1 MSQNL
6 SEQEVIRREKME
18 ELKEKGID
26 PFGKKFERT
35 HSSGQLKETYGE
47 KSKEELETL
56 RVDVSFAGRIMTKR
70 RMGKLGFMHL
80 QDRDGQLQ
88 VVMNKGVVG
97 EEVYEIFKAHDIGDI
112 VGVSGLLMK
121 TDTGELSIKV
131 HEYTHLTKALRPL
144 PEKFHGLQDIE
155 ERYRRRYVDLIMN
168 EESRQIAMLRPRI
181 IRAIQHYLD
190 SKGLIEVETPVL
202 QPILG
207 GAAARPFVTH
217 HNTLDMDFYLRIATE
232 LPLKRLIVG
241 GLEGV
246 YEIGRL
252 FRNEGMDSTHNPEF
266 TTVEAYVAYT
276 DMEGMMKLNEEL
288 FESVA
293 LEVFKTVD
301 FEFKGKTVSLKAPFK
316 RWHMVDA
323 VKEVSGVDFWVEK
336 SLEEALGLAKQ
347 HHIEV
352 QKHQESVGQII
363 NLFFEHF
370 CEDKIEQPTFVYGHP
385 VEISPLAKKN
395 VEDPRFTDRF
405 ELAIHGTEYSNA
417 FTELNDPIDQ
427 RERFE
432 AQVKLKELGDGE
444 ATDMDVDYLEALE
457 YGLPPT
463 GGIGI
468 GIDRLIMLLTNSES
482 IREVVLFPHMK
493 HRQG

>member
-1 MSQNL
+1 MKQNL
-6 SEQEVIRREKME
+6 SEQEIIRREKME

-26 PFGKKFERT
+26 PFGKRFERT
-35 HSSGQLKETYGE
+35 HNSKELKETYDE
-47 KSKEELETL
+47 KTKEELEEMKIE
-56 RVDVSFAGRIMTKR
+56 VSFAGRIMTKR

-88 VVMNKGVVG
+88 VVINKGVVG
-97 EEVYEIFKAHDIGDI
+97 EEVYEIFKSHDIGDI
-112 VGVSGLLMK
+112 VGVSGCLMK
-121 TDTGELSIKV
+121 TNTGELSIKV
-131 HEYTHLTKALRPL
+131 QEYTHLTKALRPL
-144 PEKFHGLQDIE
+144 PEKFHGLQDVE

-168 EESRQIAMLRPRI
+168 ERSREIAMTRPRI
-181 IRAIQHYLD
+181 IRAIQHYFD
-190 SKGLIEVETPVL
+190 RRGLIEVETPIL

-252 FRNEGMDSTHNPEF
+252 FRNEGMSTRHNPEF

-276 DMEGMMKLNEEL
+276 DVEGMMQLNEEL

-293 LEVFKTVD
+293 LEVFNKTD
-301 FEFKGKTVSLKAPFK
+301 FEFGDKTVSLKAPFK

-323 VKEVSGVDFWVEK
+323 VKEVTGVDFWQQIT
-336 SLEEALGLAKQ
+336 LEQALALAKEK
-347 HHIEV
+347 HVKVE
-352 QKHQESVGQII
+352 KHQESVGQII
-363 NLFFEHF
+363 NLFFEEF

-395 VEDPRFTDRF
+395 ADDPRFTDRF
-405 ELAIHGTEYSNA
+405 ELLIHGMEYSNA

-432 AQVKLKELGDGE
+432 AQLKLKELGDDE
-444 ATDMDVDYLEALE
+444 ATEMDIDYVEALE

-468 GIDRLIMLLTNSES
+468 GIDRFIMLLTNSES
-482 IREVVLFPHMK
+482 IREVLLFPHMK
-493 HRQG
+493 DRSK